1 MSYSITSF
9 TWSSCFVVL
18 VFLGFGGFTTASAF
32 PMNNFIMVENRVGN
46 KGGFFLL
53 GGNSGGMGGKKNKI
67 CPYAILM
74 IIIETLCKKT
84 PNSMFNTLIPF
95 EY

>member
-1 MSYSITSF
+1 M
-9 TWSSCFVVL
+9 
-18 VFLGFGGFTTASAF
+18 AK
-32 PMNNFIMVENRVGN
+32 FIYRRTRVGN
-46 KGGFFLL
+46 KGGFFLA
-53 GGNSGGMGGKKNKI
+53 GGNSEGMGGKKNKI

-74 IIIETLCKKT
+74 IFIETLCKKT